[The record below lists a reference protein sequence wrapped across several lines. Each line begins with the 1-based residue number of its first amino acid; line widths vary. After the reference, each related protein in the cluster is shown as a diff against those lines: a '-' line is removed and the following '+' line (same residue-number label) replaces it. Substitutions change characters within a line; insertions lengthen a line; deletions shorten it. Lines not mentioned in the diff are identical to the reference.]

1 MSKLNKFQMVGFSHW
16 KGLTKNNHLGAAFA
30 LAPQKATNMMI
41 QLLAYHRGKNLETML
56 SAFPTKEFDTDDEYT
71 WDVVASSRRNIPLVE
86 VRSAENAVVSS
97 GYVGANGEPF
107 FLVFAEDWFADGEII
122 EGKYNEIYQIRI
134 LGDAIMEG
142 TNAVYK
148 CEPWGSVASAGIPVA
163 TALTVGSPFSVG
175 AALVEQELSRKVGDV
190 RFSTPVSMRN
200 EFSRV
205 RIQHKV
211 PGSMLNKK
219 LAVGIPVVAEQ
230 ANGKLGVTVKNMWM
244 HVVEWE
250 AETQFADYKNW
261 TLAFGRSNRN
271 ANGEYKNIGKSGN
284 VIKAGDGLF
293 AQMEYGNIHH
303 YTKFSIKLLE
313 NILFE
318 LSTAKLGLG
327 DRFFVIKTGERGAAQ
342 FSKAV
347 LNEVSGWTQFK
358 VEGANVLGS
367 TSSELHSN
375 ALKAGFQFVEYMAPN
390 GIRVKIE
397 VDPFYD
403 DPVRNKI
410 NHPLGGVAMS
420 YRYDIMDLGTADQ
433 ANIFKVGVKG
443 QSEFRGYQW
452 GFRNPYTGQMNNDQ
466 MSFDEDAAVMHR
478 MSTLG
483 ICVLDPTRTMSLVP
497 AVLVAEEA

>member
-41 QLLAYHRGKNLETML
+41 QLLAYHRGKTLETML

-86 VRSAENAVVSS
+86 LRNVNNAAITSEKAVGENGV
-97 GYVGANGEPF
+97 PF
-107 FLVFAEDWFADGEII
+107 YLVFAEDWFADGEII
-122 EGKYNEIYQIRI
+122 EGKYNDIYPIRV
-134 LGDAIMEG
+134 LGDAVMEG

-148 CEPWGSVASAGIPVA
+148 CEAWGSVGKDGIPVS
-163 TALTVGSPFSVG
+163 ALSAGDPFSVG

-230 ANGKLGVTVKNMWM
+230 ANGKLGVAVKNMWM

-250 AETQFADYKNW
+250 AEAQFADYKNW
-261 TLAFGRSNRN
+261 ALAFGRSNRN

-284 VIKAGDGLF
+284 VIKSGDGLF
-293 AQMEYGNIHH
+293 AQMEVANTH
-303 YTKFSIKLLE
+303 YYNSFSIKLLE
-313 NILFE
+313 DILFE

-327 DRFFVIKTGERGAAQ
+327 DRMFVIKTGERGAAL
-342 FSKAV
+342 FHKAV
-347 LNEVSGWTQFK
+347 LQEISGWTQFEI
-358 VEGANVLGS
+358 EGAKVVEK
-367 TSSELHSN
+367 TSSNLHGN

-390 GIRVKIE
+390 GVRVKIE

-410 NHPLGGVAMS
+410 RHPQGGVAMS
-420 YRYDIMDLGTADQ
+420 YRFDIMDLGTAEQ
-433 ANIFKVGVKG
+433 TNIFKCGVKG

-452 GFRNPYTGQMNNDQ
+452 GLT
-466 MSFDEDAAVMHR
+466 A
-478 MSTLG
+478 
-483 ICVLDPTRTMSLVP
+483 
-497 AVLVAEEA
+497 

>member
-1 MSKLNKFQMVGFSHW
+1 MVGFSHW

-41 QLLAYHRGKNLETML
+41 QLLAYHRGKTLETML

-86 VRSAENAVVSS
+86 LRNVNNAAITSEKAVGENGV
-97 GYVGANGEPF
+97 PF
-107 FLVFAEDWFADGEII
+107 YLVFAEDWFADGEII
-122 EGKYNEIYQIRI
+122 EGKYNDIYPIRV
-134 LGDAIMEG
+134 LGDAVMEG

-148 CEPWGSVASAGIPVA
+148 CEAWGSVGKDGIPVS
-163 TALTVGSPFSVG
+163 ALSAGDPFSVG

-230 ANGKLGVTVKNMWM
+230 ANGKLGVAVKNMWM

-250 AETQFADYKNW
+250 AEAQFADYKNW
-261 TLAFGRSNRN
+261 ALAFGRSNRN

-284 VIKAGDGLF
+284 VIKSGDGLF
-293 AQMEYGNIHH
+293 AQMEVANTH
-303 YTKFSIKLLE
+303 YYNSFSIKLLE
-313 NILFE
+313 DILFE

-327 DRFFVIKTGERGAAQ
+327 DRMFVIKTGERGAAL
-342 FSKAV
+342 FHKAV
-347 LNEVSGWTQFK
+347 LQEISGWTQFEI
-358 VEGANVLGS
+358 EGAKVVEK
-367 TSSELHSN
+367 TSSNLHGN

-390 GIRVKIE
+390 GVRVKIE

-410 NHPLGGVAMS
+410 RHPQGGVAMS
-420 YRYDIMDLGTADQ
+420 YRFDIMDLGTAEQ
-433 ANIFKVGVKG
+433 TNIFKCGVKG

-452 GFRNPYTGQMNNDQ
+452 GLT
-466 MSFDEDAAVMHR
+466 A
-478 MSTLG
+478 
-483 ICVLDPTRTMSLVP
+483 
-497 AVLVAEEA
+497 

>member
-41 QLLAYHRGKNLETML
+41 QLLAYHRGKTLETML

-71 WDVVASSRRNIPLVE
+71 WDVVASPRRNIPLVE
-86 VRSAENAVVSS
+86 LRNASNAAITSEKAVGEN
-97 GYVGANGEPF
+97 GAPF
-107 FLVFAEDWFADGEII
+107 YLVFAEDWFADGEII
-122 EGKYNEIYQIRI
+122 EGKYNDIYPIRV
-134 LGDAIMEG
+134 LGDAVMEG

-148 CEPWGSVASAGIPVA
+148 CEAWGSVGKDGIPVS
-163 TALTVGSPFSVG
+163 ALAAGDPFSVG

-211 PGSMLNKK
+211 AGSMLNKK

-250 AETQFADYKNW
+250 AEAQFADYKNW
-261 TLAFGRSNRN
+261 ALAFGRSNRN

-284 VIKAGDGLF
+284 VIKSGDGLF
-293 AQMEYGNIHH
+293 AQMEVANTH
-303 YTKFSIKLLE
+303 YYNSFSIKLLE
-313 NILFE
+313 DILFE

-327 DRFFVIKTGERGAAQ
+327 DRMFVIKTGERGAAL
-342 FSKAV
+342 FHKAV
-347 LNEVSGWTQFK
+347 LQEVSGWTQFEI
-358 VEGANVLGS
+358 EGFGAVAK

-390 GIRVKIE
+390 GVRVKIE

-410 NHPLGGVAMS
+410 RHPQGGVAMS
-420 YRYDIMDLGTADQ
+420 YRFDIMDLGTAEQ
-433 ANIFKVGVKG
+433 TNIFKCGVKG

-466 MSFDEDAAVMHR
+466 MSFDEDSAVMHR

-483 ICVLDPTRTMSLVP
+483 ICVLDPTRTMSLIP
-497 AVLVAEEA
+497 AILVDVE

>member
-41 QLLAYHRGKNLETML
+41 QLLAYHRGKTLETML

-86 VRSAENAVVSS
+86 VRGASS
-97 GYVGANGEPF
+97 GFVGANGTPF
-107 FLVFAEDWFADGEII
+107 YLVFAEDWFADGEII
-122 EGKYNEIYQIRI
+122 EGKYNDIYPIRV
-134 LGDAIMEG
+134 LGDAVMEG

-148 CEPWGSVASAGIPVA
+148 CEAWGSVASTGIPESA
-163 TALTVGSPFSVG
+163 IAVGDPFSVG

-230 ANGKLGVTVKNMWM
+230 ANGKLGVAVKNMWM

-250 AETQFADYKNW
+250 AEAQFADYKNW
-261 TLAFGRSNRN
+261 ALAFGRSNRN

-293 AQMEYGNIHH
+293 AQMEVANTH
-303 YTKFSIKLLE
+303 YYNSFSIKLLE
-313 NILFE
+313 DILFE

-327 DRFFVIKTGERGAAQ
+327 DRMFVIKTGERGAAL
-342 FSKAV
+342 FHKAV
-347 LNEVSGWTQFK
+347 LQEISGWTQFEI
-358 VEGANVLGS
+358 EGAKVVEK
-367 TSSELHSN
+367 TSSNLHGN

-390 GIRVKIE
+390 GVRVKIE

-410 NHPLGGVAMS
+410 RHPQGGVAMS
-420 YRYDIMDLGTADQ
+420 YRFDIMDLGTTEQ
-433 ANIFKVGVKG
+433 TNIFKCGVKG

-452 GFRNPYTGQMNNDQ
+452 GLT
-466 MSFDEDAAVMHR
+466 A
-478 MSTLG
+478 
-483 ICVLDPTRTMSLVP
+483 
-497 AVLVAEEA
+497 